1 MPKSRVGSIK
11 DMEPE
16 IKPSANSQRLLNRE
30 LSWLDF
36 NERVLALAEDSTR
49 PLLER
54 AKFLAIFSTNLD
66 EFFQVR
72 VSGLRE
78 QMQAG
83 IRTRSADGM
92 DPLAQLQAI
101 RLRVNELVSRHSR
114 VFTGEI
120 VDALSREQI
129 LFPEWETLDEQ
140 DRAELEALFRIRI
153 YPVLTPLA
161 VDPAHPFPFIS
172 NLSLN
177 LAVTVHD
184 PASGEQQ
191 FARIKIPSN
200 LPRFIGLK
208 DGHRFI
214 PIEELISRNLAEL
227 FFGMQISGCQAF
239 RVTRDADF
247 ELEDE
252 AADLIEA
259 IETVLVQRKRSG
271 DVVRLEVGAD
281 MPADVLDMLC
291 RELEFSLHE
300 VNIVDG
306 PLDLSGLS
314 TIYKLDRPEL
324 KDEPWTPITPAALLR
339 AEGTP
344 DIFRTLRSRDILVHH
359 PYESFAG
366 SVEAFVEQAARDPK
380 VLAIK
385 QTLYRAGG
393 PESTIVNALVR
404 AADAGK
410 QVVALVE
417 LKARFDEQTNVDRA
431 RDLEEAGVHVVYGLV
446 GLKTHTKVL
455 LIVRE
460 EPDGLRRYC
469 HIGTGNYN
477 AVTAGLYEDIGLLT
491 ADPEIGED
499 LTDLFNHLT
508 GYARGKTYRK
518 LLVAPNS
525 LRGGMIE
532 RIRSQGSLGAS
543 GYIMMKM
550 NSLVDPEIIDELY
563 AAATAGAKIDLIIRG
578 ICCLRPGVPGLSE
591 GIHVRSI
598 VGRFLEHSRIY
609 RFGADPTSAEYLIGS
624 ADMMPRN
631 LDRRVEAIT
640 PITDPRLCARLEE
653 MLTVELDDDTLA
665 WSLGPDGDWSKVP
678 TTRGVD
684 THATLGQRTR
694 QRSLTS

>member
-1 MPKSRVGSIK
+1 
-11 DMEPE
+11 MEPE
-16 IKPSANSQRLLNRE
+16 INPSANSQRLLNRE

-101 RLRVNELVSRHSR
+101 RLRVNELVSRHSS

-214 PIEELISRNLAEL
+214 PIEELISRNLGEL
-227 FFGMQISGCQAF
+227 FFGMQIIGCQAF

-344 DIFRTLRSRDILVHH
+344 DIFRTLRSRDVLVHH

-525 LRGGMIE
+525 LRSGMIE
-532 RIRSQGSLGAS
+532 RIRSQGSLGAN

-550 NSLVDPEIIDELY
+550 NSLVDPEIINELY
-563 AAATAGAKIDLIIRG
+563 AAATAGAKIDLIVRG

-684 THATLGQRTR
+684 THETLGQRTR

>member
-1 MPKSRVGSIK
+1 
-11 DMEPE
+11 MEPE
-16 IKPSANSQRLLNRE
+16 INPSANSQRLLNRE

-227 FFGMQISGCQAF
+227 FFGMQIIGCQAF

-532 RIRSQGSLGAS
+532 RIRSQGSLGAN

-563 AAATAGAKIDLIIRG
+563 AASTAGAKIDLIIRG

>member
-1 MPKSRVGSIK
+1 
-11 DMEPE
+11 MEPE

>member
-1 MPKSRVGSIK
+1 
-11 DMEPE
+11 MEPE

-227 FFGMQISGCQAF
+227 FFGMQIIGCQAF